1 MANTY
6 DTAVIG
12 AGPAGYVAAVR
23 CAQLGLRT
31 VCIDRWTS
39 PDGKPALG
47 GTCLNVGCIPSKALL
62 DSSERYHGLT
72 HSYRKHGIVAEN
84 VSMDVAQM
92 MKRKKQIV
100 GSLTR
105 GVAALLK
112 GNKIDFV
119 HGHGR
124 LAADREVEILDIET
138 LEKRDSITAD
148 HVILASGS
156 VPIELPGVPFDSDR
170 IVDSAGALEFDS
182 VPARLG
188 IVGAGVIGLE
198 LGSVWRRL
206 GSEVTVLEAMS
217 DFLPGADQDV
227 AKEAHKQFKRQG
239 LNIKLNARVNSAKSS
254 ADGVD
259 VSYSVGGDDEKLAVD
274 RMIVCIGRKPCTD
287 NLFTADSGIEV
298 DQRGFI
304 AVDGE
309 CRTGA
314 DGVYAVGDS
323 VRGPMLAHKG
333 SEEGVAVAERIA
345 TGYGH
350 MNYETVPWAIY
361 TAPEIA
367 WVGQTEQQVR
377 ESGVS
382 YRCGAFPF
390 AATGRAKAMEE
401 IAGFVK
407 VIADSR
413 TDRILG
419 VHIIGPH
426 ASELI
431 GEAVVAMEYHA
442 SSEDL
447 ARTIHAHPT
456 LSEAVHEAALAVE
469 LRAIHKM
476 N

>member
-1 MANTY
+1 MSKAY
-6 DTAVIG
+6 DVAVIG

-23 CAQLGLRT
+23 CAQLGLNT
-31 VCIDRWTS
+31 VCIDRWTTH
-39 PDGKPALG
+39 DGKPALG

-62 DSSERYHGLT
+62 DSTERFHGLR
-72 HSYRKHGIVAEN
+72 HSYKKHGIHADN
-84 VSMDVAQM
+84 ISMDIAQM
-92 MKRKKQIV
+92 MKRKRQIV

-112 GNKIDFV
+112 GNKVDSV

-124 LAADREVEILDIET
+124 LCAGRKIEILDVGNGSKVGTIE
-138 LEKRDSITAD
+138 AG

-156 VPIELPGVPFDSDR
+156 VPVELPSVPCDGHR
-170 IVDSAGALEFDS
+170 IVDSAGALEFGAA
-182 VPARLG
+182 PERLG

-206 GSEVTVLEAMS
+206 GSEVTVLEAL
-217 DFLPGADQDV
+217 DEFLPAVDQDV
-227 AKEAHKQFKRQG
+227 ANEAQKQFKRQG
-239 LNIKLNARVNSAKSS
+239 LDIKLNARVQSANASES
-254 ADGVD
+254 AVD
-259 VSYSVGGDDEKLAVD
+259 VVYSVDGKSEQLTVD
-274 RMIVCIGRKPCTD
+274 RIIVCIGRKPCTD
-287 NLFTADSGIEV
+287 DLLSEDCGVKKDE
-298 DQRGFI
+298 RGFI
-304 AVDGE
+304 VVDE
-309 CRTGA
+309 DCRT
-314 DGVYAVGDS
+314 DVENVYAVGDS

-345 TGYGH
+345 KGHGH

-361 TAPEIA
+361 TSPEIA
-367 WVGQTEQQVR
+367 WVGQTEQQVKAAQIPYR
-377 ESGVS
+377 SGT
-382 YRCGAFPF
+382 FPF

-401 IAGFVK
+401 IAGFAK
-407 VIADSR
+407 VIADER
-413 TDRILG
+413 HDRILG

-442 SSEDL
+442 SAEDL

-456 LSEAVHEAALAVE
+456 LSEAVHEAALAVDH
-469 LRAIHKM
+469 RAIHKM